1 MRPLES
7 ASRSAPAQ
15 TRYDGA
21 QALTE
26 FSLML
31 AAAHDT
37 TELRATLQAGIA
49 LFANAET
56 ETHIAICEIS
66 AAPDGRPLIAWQ
78 AVAGGPEIAEE
89 KAFLDW
95 FRRARASPGFFEP
108 CGEDAYWGSLSAV
121 SRISGW
127 ESFAGLVVAGPEPQG
142 ERLQIL
148 GTAARLAAAALARIE
163 RGAAEEAAHRRLATV
178 NEEALAW
185 LEFGADIVWEANADG
200 VIRCRRVLNRRQ
212 DIARFVEGAN
222 LRSLIV
228 GASGRNLYDL
238 LQREP
243 HVRHLRGEFSQ
254 GPAVALSTGR
264 AIYVS
269 GIARESDLSGPP
281 TFVGTFTCAAQHA
294 ALPSAGE
301 ATAALTQMRASR
313 QREERYRIEDDAML
327 EGLRLLLDDR
337 TPREKL
343 ARLTTLLCENMGG
356 EEAVIVEPGYDG
368 RPRILL
374 PAPRTLDLSAGEIV
388 DEIAAATATS
398 RMKLYNAE
406 DPEAFRIGDALGL
419 TSGNIAAFALP
430 FRTQTAY
437 LLCATGASRGLS
449 SAGIVFAERFAFILR
464 QALLLREEQA
474 QLAQTAK
481 MAALGQMSA
490 SIAHEL
496 KQPLNTISLATQ
508 NLEALISSPKFDP
521 AAAEKKIVRV
531 LAQVDRASQVID
543 RMRRFGRK
551 SLGETAP
558 VPVGDLVESVLLM
571 IRHVLERAGVEVALD
586 IAPGLMLHGD
596 ELQFEQVLMNLIQNA
611 ADAISGVG
619 ARMQAGEGRSGGKI
633 RIAAL
638 LSPDEPGEVVL
649 RIEDNGPGF
658 PPGVAERALEP
669 FFTTKPAEQGT
680 GLGLA
685 ICEAIAH
692 EGGGRLT
699 LGNHESGGFVALT
712 MPGSVTVPSESR

>member
-1 MRPLES
+1 MRALETVS
-7 ASRSAPAQ
+7 LSIAALV
-15 TRYDGA
+15 RYGGA

-37 TELRATLQAGIA
+37 AELRAALHAGIT

-66 AAPDGRPLIAWQ
+66 AAPDCNPLIAWQ

-89 KAFLDW
+89 KTFSSW

-108 CGEDAYWGSLSAV
+108 CGDDAYWGSLSAV
-121 SRISGW
+121 SHISGW
-127 ESFAGLVVAGPEPQG
+127 ECFAGFVVAGPEPQG
-142 ERLQIL
+142 ERLHIL
-148 GTAARLAAAALARIE
+148 TTAARLAAAALARIE
-163 RGAAEEAAHRRLATV
+163 RGTAEEAVHRRLATV

-200 VIRCRRVLNRRQ
+200 VIRCRRVLNHRQ
-212 DIARFVEGAN
+212 DIARLVEGTS

-228 GASGRNLYDL
+228 GASGRNLYDM

-243 HVRHLRGEFSQ
+243 HVRHLPGEFSE
-254 GPAVALSTGR
+254 GPAVALSTSNS
-264 AIYVS
+264 IYVS
-269 GIARESDLSGPP
+269 GIARESDLFGEP
-281 TFVGTFTCAAQHA
+281 TYIGTFTCAAPRT

-327 EGLRLLLDDR
+327 EGLRLLLDNR

-343 ARLTTLLCENMGG
+343 TRLTTLLCENMGG

-374 PAPRTLDLSAGEIV
+374 PAPHTLDLLAGEIV

-398 RMKLYNAE
+398 RMKLYGAE
-406 DPEAFRIGDALGL
+406 DPETFRIGDALGL
-419 TSGNIAAFALP
+419 TGGNIAAFALP

-437 LLCATGASRGLS
+437 LLCATGASKGLS
-449 SAGIVFAERFAFILR
+449 AAGIIFAERFAFILR

-508 NLEALISSPKFDP
+508 NLEALLSSPKFDP
-521 AAAEKKIVRV
+521 AAAEKKITRV
-531 LAQVDRASQVID
+531 LAQVERASQVID

-551 SLGETAP
+551 SLGENAL
-558 VPVGDLVESVLLM
+558 VPVGDLVECVLLM
-571 IRHVLERAGVEVALD
+571 IRHVLERAGVEVVLD
-586 IAPGLMLHGD
+586 IAPGLVLHGD
-596 ELQFEQVLMNLIQNA
+596 ELQFEQVLTNLIQNA

-619 ARMQAGEGRSGGKI
+619 ARPQGSEAGGGGKI
-633 RIAAL
+633 CITASLA
-638 LSPDEPGEVVL
+638 PGEPSEVVL

-699 LGNHESGGFVALT
+699 LGNHDSGGFVALT
-712 MPGSVTVPSESR
+712 MPGSLTGPSESR